1 MWSTPRFMAAMWK
14 AQPTPPAK
22 PGLLRKMQAS
32 STSRVTVSP
41 LLFSWITLFLVPWF
55 CHSSGVSVA
64 AAFSTRRASFLLTR
78 WAP

>member
-1 MWSTPRFMAAMWK
+1 MAAIWN
-14 AQPTPPAK
+14 AQPTPPGK
-22 PGLLRKMQAS
+22 SGLLRKMQAS

-41 LLFSWITLFLVPWF
+41 ALFSWITAFFVPWF

>member
-1 MWSTPRFMAAMWK
+1 MAAMWK
-14 AQPTPPAK
+14 AQPTPPGK
-22 PGLLRKMQAS
+22 SGLFRKMQAS

-41 LLFSWITLFLVPWF
+41 LLFSWMTLFLVPWF
-55 CHSSGVSVA
+55 CHSSGVRVA